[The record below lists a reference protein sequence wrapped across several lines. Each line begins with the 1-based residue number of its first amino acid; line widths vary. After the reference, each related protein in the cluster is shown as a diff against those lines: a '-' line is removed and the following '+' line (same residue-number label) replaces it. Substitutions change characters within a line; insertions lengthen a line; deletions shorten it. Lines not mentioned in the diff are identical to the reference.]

1 MEKKAEKKTE
11 KKTDNKTEK
20 NERVKGTNPGT
31 SEKKDAV
38 IMNISTV
45 FFRDKVMINKDA
57 GLISIINMQTE
68 DVGNALKKH
77 NGTLV
82 CVTRSGISAM
92 FESGCDDAL
101 KCAITI
107 CQEAEL
113 EERRPLFKGLS
124 IGIDYGTIC
133 VGVVG
138 YNGFDMPL
146 IMSETMDTAVFLS
159 ETAMKYNSRIL
170 ITSDASMKLTDFQM
184 RYNSRKLGRIYH
196 AMTELSEDIFDVYDG
211 DLADTKYS
219 KMRSRLFFETGVDL
233 FLKGEYLE
241 ARTYFIE
248 LLKFDRN
255 DAAAKQYVYRCDSCI
270 AGTADEY
277 KKQYLEI
284 Q

>member
-1 MEKKAEKKTE
+1 MEKKAD
-11 KKTDNKTEK
+11 KKTDNKAEK
-20 NERVKGTNPGT
+20 KERVKMPNPGT
-31 SEKKDAV
+31 SEKTDAI

-68 DVGNALKKH
+68 DVGNTLGKH
-77 NGTLV
+77 NGKLV
-82 CVTRSGISAM
+82 CVTRSGITAM

-113 EERRPLFKGLS
+113 EERKPLFKGLS

-146 IMSETMDTAVFLS
+146 VMSETMDNAIFLS
-159 ETAMKYNSRIL
+159 ESALKYNSRIL
-170 ITSDASMKLTDFQM
+170 ITSNASIRLADFQM
-184 RYNSRKLGRIYH
+184 RYNSRRLGKIYH
-196 AMTELSEDIFDVYDG
+196 AATGAEEDIYDVYDG

-233 FLKGEYLE
+233 FLKGKYLE
-241 ARTYFIE
+241 ARSYFIE
-248 LLKFDRN
+248 LLKFDRY
-255 DAAAKQYVYRCDSCI
+255 DAAAKQYVFRCDSCL
-270 AGTADEY
+270 AGTSDEY
-277 KKQYLEI
+277 EKQYLELR
-284 Q
+284 